1 MPLNQDSGISNQ
13 ESIALSVRDL
23 SVKFGDLIVLDGV
36 SMDVATGSTLGII
49 GPNGAGKTTLFHAL
63 SGDLS
68 GRTGAVSILGQSLK
82 RSAVSRVAK
91 LGLGKLFQDVRIFPN
106 LTVRENLQ
114 VAVHTDGQRAWHSAW
129 RCWNGYEGLPEQ
141 RTRVAAVLDRI
152 ELADQADSLAGS
164 LSFGNQK
171 TLTLGRLMVGNFS
184 ILLLDEPMAGLS
196 PRRAQLM
203 GVLIEELVHQ
213 RGTTVLLIEHNMQ
226 HVRRLCRETLVLN
239 QGRVVRQGATEDVL
253 GDPEVREICLGL

>member
-1 MPLNQDSGISNQ
+1 MNGTAIS
-13 ESIALSVRDL
+13 IKDVTVR
-23 SVKFGDLIVLDGV
+23 FGDLIVLDGV

-68 GRTGAVSILGQSLK
+68 GSTGEISILGQPLK

-114 VAVHTDGQRAWHSAW
+114 VAAHTDDQRVWHSAL
-129 RCWNGYEGLPEQ
+129 RYWNGYAGLPEQ
-141 RTRVAAVLDRI
+141 RARVAAVLEQI
-152 ELADQADSLAGS
+152 ELAGQADSLAGS

-171 TLTLGRLMVGNFS
+171 TLALGRLMVGNFS

-203 GVLIEELVHQ
+203 GTLIEELVHQ
-213 RGTTVLLIEHNMQ
+213 RRTTVLLIEHNMQ

-239 QGRVVRQGATEDVL
+239 QGKVVRQGATDDVL
-253 GDPEVREICLGL
+253 DDPDVREICLGL

>member
-1 MPLNQDSGISNQ
+1 MNGTVIS
-13 ESIALSVRDL
+13 IKDVSVR
-23 SVKFGDLIVLDGV
+23 FGDLIALDGV

-63 SGDLS
+63 SGGLS
-68 GRTGAVSILGQSLK
+68 GRTGTVSILGQPLK
-82 RSAVSRVAK
+82 RSAASRIAK

-114 VAVHTDGQRAWHSAW
+114 VAVHTDRQRAWHAAW
-129 RCWNGYEGLPEQ
+129 RCWNGYAGLPEQ
-141 RTRVAAVLDRI
+141 RDRVAAVMDRI
-152 ELADQADSLAGS
+152 ELADQAESMAGS
-164 LSFGNQK
+164 LSFGDQK
-171 TLTLGRLMVGNFS
+171 TLALGRLMVGNFS

-203 GVLIEELVHQ
+203 GALIEELVHQ

-239 QGRVVRQGATEDVL
+239 QGKVVKQGATDDVL
-253 GDPEVREICLGL
+253 DDPEVREICLGL